1 VKALAAILL
10 CAACHGAVEKQ
21 AGHAVTRTAV
31 VTRGDLDDRV
41 LLTGDLRAPSSVDL
55 TSPRTDTWMI
65 AIRWLAKDGAEVKAG
80 DRVLE
85 FDNTAVTSTL
95 EQKKLQLIEAEMAYR
110 SAKDLSAIETENKKN
125 ALDQHRVA
133 LEKARVRADVPEDL
147 VSKREFQER
156 QLAKKQ
162 MEAEVK
168 KAEGEF
174 IAQGQE
180 AKLDLEVK
188 QIELDK
194 AKRAI
199 ETAEK
204 TISDLVLKAPKDGVV
219 VIDDHPW
226 EGRKFHENDQ
236 VQPGW
241 AIVSMPD
248 ITQPME
254 VRSQLSDV
262 DDGRVTVG
270 MSGSCTLDAYPA
282 DPIACTVLDITPVAR
297 PTKNEG
303 SQRREFAVRLS
314 LAKTDPARMRPGM
327 SVKISLPRP
336 SAKAALLVPRG
347 AVLAKDVRL
356 GACDAQHCVVESG
369 LREGE
374 TVTLEGGS

>member
-1 VKALAAILL
+1 MRRWIGIGLV
-10 CAACHGAVEKQ
+10 CAACHGTVEKP
-21 AGHAVTRTAV
+21 ATREAARTAV
-31 VTRGDLDDRV
+31 VTRGDLNDRV
-41 LLTGDLRAPSSVDL
+41 VLTGDLRAPSSVDL
-55 TSPRTDTWMI
+55 TAPRTETWMI

-110 SAKDLSAIETENKKN
+110 SAKDLSAIETETKKN

-133 LEKARVRADVPEDL
+133 FEKARVKADVPEDL

-162 MEAEVK
+162 MQAEVV
-168 KAEGEF
+168 KAESEF

-199 ETAEK
+199 DTAEK
-204 TISDLVLKAPKDGVV
+204 TITDLVLKAPKDGVV
-219 VIDDHPW
+219 VVDDHPW

-254 VRSQLSDV
+254 VRTELSDV

-270 MSGSCTLDAYPA
+270 MAGACTLDAYPA
-282 DPIACTVLDITPVAR
+282 DPIACAILDITPVAR
-297 PTKNEG
+297 PKGEN
-303 SQRREFAVRLS
+303 SQRRAFAVRLS
-314 LAKTDPARMRPGM
+314 LQRTDAARMRPGM
-327 SVKISLPRP
+327 SVKIELPRP
-336 SAKAALLVPRG
+336 SVKAALLVPRG
-347 AVLAKDVRL
+347 AVVADGVKL

-369 LREGE
+369 LHEGD
-374 TVTLEGGS
+374 TVVIGGGS

>member
-1 VKALAAILL
+1 VNRALCLAVL
-10 CAACHGAVEKQ
+10 AACHGAVEKQ
-21 AGHAVTRTAV
+21 ATREVTRTAV
-31 VTRGDLDDRV
+31 VTRGDLNDRV

-55 TSPRTDTWMI
+55 TSPRTENWMI

-80 DRVLE
+80 ERVLE

-110 SAKDLSAIETENKKN
+110 SAKDLSAIETETKKN

-133 LEKARVRADVPEDL
+133 FDKARVKADVPEDL

-162 MEAEVK
+162 MQAEVV
-168 KAEGEF
+168 KAEREY

-199 ETAEK
+199 DVAEK
-204 TISDLVLKAPKDGVV
+204 TITDLVLKAPKDGVV
-219 VIDDHPW
+219 VVDDHPW

-248 ITQPME
+248 ITLPME
-254 VRSQLSDV
+254 VRSELSDV
-262 DDGRVTVG
+262 DDGRVSVG
-270 MSGSCTLDAYPA
+270 MTGSCTLDAYPA
-282 DPIACTVLDITPVAR
+282 DPIQCAVLDLTPVAR
-297 PTKNEG
+297 PKGEN

-314 LAKTDPARMRPGM
+314 LQKTDPARMRPGM
-327 SVKISLPRP
+327 SVKIELPRP
-336 SAKAALLVPRG
+336 ATKATLLVPRG
-347 AVLAKDVRL
+347 AVLAKDVKL

-369 LREGE
+369 LHEGD
-374 TVTLEGGS
+374 TVTLGGGS

>member
-1 VKALAAILL
+1 MKAVAALL
-10 CAACHGAVEKQ
+10 VLAACHGATEKQ
-21 AGHAVTRTAV
+21 AAHAVTRTAT
-31 VTRGDLDDRV
+31 VTRGDLNDRV
-41 LLTGDLRAPSSVDL
+41 LLTGDLHAPSSVDL
-55 TSPRTDTWMI
+55 TSPRTETWMI
-65 AIRWLAKDGAEVKAG
+65 AIRWLAKDGADVKAG

-133 LEKARVRADVPEDL
+133 FEKARVKADVPEDL

-168 KAEGEF
+168 KAEGEY

-204 TISDLVLKAPKDGVV
+204 TINDLVLKAPKDGVV

-248 ITQPME
+248 ISQPME

-262 DDGRVTVG
+262 DDGRVSVG
-270 MSGSCTLDAYPA
+270 MVGACTLDAYPA

-297 PTKNEG
+297 PTKNEN

-327 SVKISLPRP
+327 SVKIALPRP

-356 GACDAQHCVVESG
+356 GACDAQNCVVESG
-369 LREGE
+369 LQEGE
-374 TVTLEGGS
+374 TVALGGGS

>member
-1 VKALAAILL
+1 VKAAWLLAL
-10 CAACHGAVEKQ
+10 AACHGAAAKQ
-21 AGHAVTRTAV
+21 ATHQVARTAL
-31 VTRGDLDDRV
+31 VTRGDLNDRV
-41 LLTGDLRAPSSVDL
+41 ILTGDLRAPSSVDL
-55 TSPRTDTWMI
+55 TSPRTENWMI

-95 EQKKLQLIEAEMAYR
+95 EQKKLQLIEAEMAFR
-110 SAKDLSAIETENKKN
+110 SAKDLSAIETETKKN

-133 LEKARVRADVPEDL
+133 LDKARVKADVPEDL

-168 KAEGEF
+168 KAESEF

-199 ETAEK
+199 DVAEK

-219 VIDDHPW
+219 VVDDHPW

-270 MSGSCTLDAYPA
+270 MTGSCTLDAYPA
-282 DPIACTVLDITPVAR
+282 EPIQCAVLDITPVAR
-297 PTKNEG
+297 PTKNEN

-314 LAKTDPARMRPGM
+314 LQKTDPAKMRPGM
-327 SVKISLPRP
+327 SVKIELPRP
-336 SAKAALLVPRG
+336 SVKAALLVPRG
-347 AVLAKDVRL
+347 AVLAKDVKL

-369 LREGE
+369 LHEGD
-374 TVTLEGGS
+374 TVTLGGGS